1 MSTTSL
7 SAPSLTHT
15 QPLVEI
21 ARRNRAE
28 EGGWCTPIP
37 VNRNH
42 VVRNVVVLPSSWFLS
57 RFAPEG
63 FVGPPTKP
71 SFSSFEPGSSTRKG
85 RKGFAA
91 AWPVIGPGV
100 VLSVSACV
108 CVGHASFFSQ
118 QRVISA
124 GFGFVE
130 LIQGGFGIEEM
141 RSIRLFVTRSNE
153 VNEFNLAMDCR
164 DLEDRSR

>member
-37 VNRNH
+37 VNRNR

-91 AWPVIGPGV
+91 AWSVIGPGV

-108 CVGHASFFSQ
+108 CVGHASFLSQ

>member
-37 VNRNH
+37 VNRNR

-108 CVGHASFFSQ
+108 CVCGTRELLLAAESNFGWIRICRVDPGGIWNRGDAFDSF
-118 QRVISA
+118 
-124 GFGFVE
+124 
-130 LIQGGFGIEEM
+130 
-141 RSIRLFVTRSNE
+141 IRDE
-153 VNEFNLAMDCR
+153 VNEFNLAMDCL